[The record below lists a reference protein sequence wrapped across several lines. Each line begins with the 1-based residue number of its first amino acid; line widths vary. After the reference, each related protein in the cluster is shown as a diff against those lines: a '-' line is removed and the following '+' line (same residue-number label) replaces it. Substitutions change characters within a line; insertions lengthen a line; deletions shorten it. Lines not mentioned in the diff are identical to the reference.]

1 MKRVLQAIVVTV
13 VAAQALVIG
22 QGGDVARV
30 LADVREALGGEAKL
44 SAVRSV
50 QVEGQRTRVV
60 SEGQSR
66 ASAFEFAMELPDKFV
81 RTDVMG
87 NFNGMNIMR
96 TTGFNGPGLI
106 EKTAAPQMGGGGHV
120 VMRMGPAG
128 MVGGE
133 ATPEQLEAQRKMT
146 MASNKRE
153 FARLALGMF
162 GQGFAVFPLEFK
174 YAGTAESPDGSAHVL
189 DVRGEGDFQARMFI
203 DTKSHLP
210 LMLSWMDKEP
220 LTMSMGGG
228 PQVFQRS
235 GSGANPEQIRREMEE
250 KMREAEAN
258 RKVVEYRIFYTD
270 YRAFDG
276 VKFPSRIQR
285 MIDGNPVEE
294 IAFDKV
300 RVNGKLD
307 PKLFEITK

>member
-1 MKRVLQAIVVTV
+1 MKRVLQAIVVAV
-13 VAAQALVIG
+13 VAAQALLIG

-44 SAVRSV
+44 SAVRLV

-66 ASAFEFAMELPDKFV
+66 ASAFEFAMGLPDKFV

-87 NFNGMNIMR
+87 NFNGMDIMR
-96 TTGFNGPGLI
+96 TSGFNGPGLI
-106 EKTAAPQMGGGGHV
+106 EKTDAPQMGGGGHV
-120 VMRMGPAG
+120 MMRIGPGG

-133 ATPEQLEAQRKMT
+133 ATPEQLEAQRQMA

-162 GQGFAVFPLEFK
+162 GQGFAVFPLEFA

-189 DVRGEGDFQARMFI
+189 DVRGEDDFQARMFI

-220 LTMSMGGG
+220 LTMNMGGG
-228 PQVFQRS
+228 PQVIQRS
-235 GSGANPEQIRREMEE
+235 GSGASSAQIRREMED

-270 YRAFDG
+270 YKAFDG
-276 VKFPSRIQR
+276 VKFPTRIQR
-285 MIDGNPVEE
+285 MIDGNPLEE
-294 IAFDKV
+294 LSFDKV
-300 RVNGKLD
+300 RINGKLD
-307 PKLFEITK
+307 AKLFEITK